1 MSGSDIKVV
10 GCCSTC
16 DKEVFEI
23 IERFPP
29 DSVLAGKPRRLGPP
43 NEDAMRLEFVLA
55 SGESMDLTF
64 CKACAEG
71 LSNEDYAE
79 LWQKVMRSWAAEL
92 GELRPDW
99 FVKMGDS
106 GILGEVGRRSWPE
119 VMRSAH

>member
-1 MSGSDIKVV
+1 MNDDIKVV

-16 DKEVFEI
+16 NKEVFEI

-43 NEDAMRLEFVLA
+43 NEDAVRLTFILA
-55 SGESMDLTF
+55 SGAEMDLTF
-64 CKACAEG
+64 CNACADG

-79 LWQKVMRSWAAEL
+79 LWQKVMRSWAAEM
-92 GELRPDW
+92 GNLRPAW
-99 FVKMGDS
+99 FVQMAS
-106 GILGEVGRRSWPE
+106 NGILGEVGRQGWQD